1 MWKAKQLRG
10 LRISHP
16 RASHPRV
23 SHPRVS
29 HPSQDSQHEDVVKG
43 AAGRQEGGGQGVE
56 AGEKTSRMIL
66 LGSKRVRDDLEE
78 YECENR
84 SLMSIAP
91 VEEKKISGFDTIL
104 SCFLSFFLSFFLG
117 WRTPNLI
124 TGLSG
129 W

>member
-16 RASHPRV
+16 RA

-43 AAGRQEGGGQGVE
+43 AAGRQEGGGQGAE

-66 LGSKRVRDDLEE
+66 LGSKRVRDD
-78 YECENR
+78 
-84 SLMSIAP
+84 
-91 VEEKKISGFDTIL
+91 VEV
-104 SCFLSFFLSFFLG
+104 
-117 WRTPNLI
+117 
-124 TGLSG
+124 
-129 W
+129 